1 MTGATFL
8 RRVIRRPSAATAAAT
23 AAAIFTQ
30 THSLTAAATSVKKS
44 PEKRKETR
52 EGKWMTLPPYKSTVN
67 GSTLGKTISRG
78 RRNEEESEGGDETT
92 SLSALKWI
100 VKCCPHLPRSL
111 VHKLFRLRQVRRECF
126 EGEGG
131 YNGDKAQ
138 ESRLKR
144 VGEKELMKEGERIF
158 LPISVQGSPVKKQEY
173 RCNDEEMY
181 FTRSL
186 ELYKDSSIIVINKPP
201 KLPVQGGLGIKR
213 SVDELAAAYL
223 RYDYEDPPR
232 LVHRLDQDSS
242 GILVMGRTQTSAA
255 VLHSIFREKTA
266 GVLDDMEIVW
276 KKRFLHKRYLALVF
290 GIPKQLNGV
299 VSAPL
304 AKVVVDDGKSERI
317 TVVDS
322 KSPSQH
328 AVTEYKVIQ
337 TSNYGY
343 TWLELSPLTGR
354 KHQLR
359 VHCAEVLGTPIVGD
373 YKYGW
378 QAHRRWKPLQ
388 CTNPSKIG
396 EPKSNNLA
404 NDSDCGSIAEKQPHL
419 HLHCKQ
425 LVLPN
430 ISIALENASPDLN
443 YDFSKLENLNFVA
456 PLPFHMQRSW
466 NLLND
471 LAQQQGYRDHSGK
484 GNEEGNWE

>member
-1 MTGATFL
+1 MTEALFL
-8 RRVIRRPSAATAAAT
+8 RRVFRQTAAVTTT
-23 AAAIFTQ
+23 AAAILKQ
-30 THSLTAAATSVKKS
+30 THCYATAATAVKEENNKNTT
-44 PEKRKETR
+44 EKRNETK
-52 EGKWMTLPPYKSTVN
+52 EGKWLTLPPYTPAVN
-67 GSTLGKTISRG
+67 GSTLGRMISRG
-78 RRNEEESEGGDETT
+78 KRKEEEKESVETT
-92 SLSALKWI
+92 SSALKWI
-100 VKCCPHLPRSL
+100 VRCCPHLPRSL
-111 VHKLFRLRQVRRECF
+111 IHKLFRLRQVRRECF
-126 EGEGG
+126 EGGVQSGG
-131 YNGDKAQ
+131 KAQ
-138 ESRLKR
+138 ELLLKR
-144 VGEKELMKEGERIF
+144 VGEKELMNEGERIF
-158 LPISVQGSPVKKQEY
+158 LPISVQGSPVKKPEY
-173 RCNDEEMY
+173 KCSDEEMH

-201 KLPVQGGLGIKR
+201 KLPVQGGLGIKK

-223 RYDYEDPPR
+223 RYDYDDPPR

-242 GILVMGRTQTSAA
+242 GILVMGRTHTSAA
-255 VLHSIFREKTA
+255 VLHSIFREKTT

-290 GIPKQLNGV
+290 GVPKQLNGV

-304 AKVVVDDGKSERI
+304 AKVLVDDGKSERI
-317 TVVDS
+317 TVCDS

-337 TSNYGY
+337 TSNYGF

-378 QAHRRWKPLQ
+378 QAHRKWKPLH
-388 CTNPSKIG
+388 CPNTSKLS
-396 EPKSNNLA
+396 EPNLSNLGH
-404 NDSDCGSIAEKQPHL
+404 DSDCGSIAEKQPHL

-425 LVLPN
+425 LILPN
-430 ISIALENASPDLN
+430 ISVALENASPEIK
-443 YDFSKLENLNFVA
+443 YDFSKLENLNLVA

-471 LAQQQGYRDHSGK
+471 LAHQQGYHDYSRR
-484 GNEEGNWE
+484 GNRE